1 MKTDVMPSKV
11 QMEYGL
17 LKTLLTE
24 VKETIAT
31 DFKLQEPAP
40 RRFVASDLWHIRRN
54 IKSAHSRF
62 KG

>member
-17 LKTLLTE
+17 LKDLLTE
-24 VKETIAT
+24 VKETIAS
-31 DFKLQEPAP
+31 DFKVQPAP
-40 RRFVASDLWHIRRN
+40 RRFVASDLWRIRKN
-54 IKSAHSRF
+54 LKSANSRF

>member
-17 LKTLLTE
+17 LKNLLTE
-24 VKETIAT
+24 VKETLAT
-31 DFKLQEPAP
+31 DVKMPQPAP
-40 RRFVASDLWHIRRN
+40 RRFGTSDLWNIRRN
-54 IKSAHSRF
+54 RKSAASRF

>member
-17 LKTLLTE
+17 LKNLLTE
-24 VKETIAT
+24 VKETIAS
-31 DFKLQEPAP
+31 DFKLPQAAP

-54 IKSAHSRF
+54 IKSAGSRF